1 MLTLLSTLLSFL
13 MGGLPKLLDFFQ
25 DRADKAHELALASM
39 QTERELALKKAG
51 LESQEHIEAIHL
63 DEIKVQAEVA
73 TQQANVAMVNA
84 KLQERQA
91 LYAHDVEISKG
102 ASQWVINARA
112 MVRPVLTYGMF
123 LLLVFVDIAGFLYA
137 WHSNVPFSECLDQLW
152 DNDTQLIWA
161 SIVAFWFGSQAFE
174 KK

>member
-13 MGGLPKLLDFFQ
+13 MGGLPKLLEFFQ
-25 DRADKAHELALASM
+25 DRSDKQHELALAAM
-39 QTERELALKKAG
+39 QTERELTLKKAG
-51 LESQEHIEAIHL
+51 LEAQERIEHIQTEQ
-63 DEIKVQAEVA
+63 VQINAEVSNNQTA
-73 TQQANVAMVNA
+73 
-84 KLQERQA
+84 LQERQA
-91 LYAHDVEISKG
+91 LYAHDIEISKG

-123 LLLVFVDIAGFLYA
+123 ALLVFVDIAGFSYA
-137 WHSNVPFSECLDQLW
+137 WHSNVPFGECLDQLW